1 MTKSLSEQQKTA
13 IRSYIKKGYSA
24 NQIQVNLK
32 NRHMGIR
39 RKVLLAEVRKIKG
52 QPSKAETGKYI
63 PKKYV
68 RTRWRARAELERI
81 LETKHVTVTGK
92 HKGDLVSK
100 TRSGK
105 GKDLYRWV
113 LDEMTGGYWDKKPI
127 VHS

>member
-1 MTKSLSEQQKTA
+1 LPKTITKQQKEA
-13 IRSYIKKGYSA
+13 IQSYIKKGYSA
-24 NQIQVNLK
+24 NQIQIKLK
-32 NRHMGIR
+32 NQHLGLR
-39 RKVLLAEVRKIKG
+39 RTVLLAEVRKVKG
-52 QPSKAETGKYI
+52 QKLKAGTAKYI

-68 RTRWRARAELERI
+68 KVRWLARAELERL
-81 LETKHVTVTGK
+81 LEKRVTITGK
-92 HKGDLVSK
+92 HKGDFVTK

>member
-1 MTKSLSEQQKTA
+1 LPKPISKRQIKA
-13 IRSYIKKGYSA
+13 IRSYVKKGYSA
-24 NQIQVNLK
+24 NQIQVKLK
-32 NRHMGIR
+32 NQHMGIR
-39 RKVLLAEVRKIKG
+39 RKVLLAEVRKVKG
-52 QPSKAETGKYI
+52 QKLKAGTVKYI

-68 RTRWRARAELERI
+68 KVRWLARAELERL
-81 LETKHVTVTGK
+81 LEKRVTITGK
-92 HKGDLVSK
+92 HKGDFVTK